1 MKQNTGRV
9 IIAALVGAVV
19 WAVFGAIVVGDL
31 HWLGAIAGAFFGAS
45 FGASIM
51 LNPRATGDNKR
62 TFATM
67 ATGITL
73 SVIWIALWIIVL
85 SAMAW
90 LAKSRTLLSIVEAIV
105 IGVGIMALVA
115 WADSAV
121 IRRLGT
127 PIAEVASETR
137 VGAFF
142 GGFFGILPVIV
153 QRTELTGVA
162 VARAILCGI
171 VGGILGVTLRAILRA
186 SLLRSAQKQ

>member
-1 MKQNTGRV
+1 MKQNIGRV

-19 WAVFGAIVVGDL
+19 WAVFGVIVVGNL

-51 LNPRATGDNKR
+51 LNPRTTGDNQR
-62 TFATM
+62 TFATI

-73 SVIWIALWIIVL
+73 SVIWIALWVIVI
-85 SAMAW
+85 SAMVW
-90 LAKSRTLLSIVEAIV
+90 LVKSRTLLSIVEAIV
-105 IGVGIMALVA
+105 IGVGVMAFVA

-121 IRRLGT
+121 IRRLGM
-127 PIAEVASETR
+127 PITEAVSQTR

-142 GGFFGILPVIV
+142 GGLFGILPVIV

-171 VGGILGVTLRAILRA
+171 VGAILGVTLRAILRA
-186 SLLRSAQKQ
+186 GLVRSAQEQ